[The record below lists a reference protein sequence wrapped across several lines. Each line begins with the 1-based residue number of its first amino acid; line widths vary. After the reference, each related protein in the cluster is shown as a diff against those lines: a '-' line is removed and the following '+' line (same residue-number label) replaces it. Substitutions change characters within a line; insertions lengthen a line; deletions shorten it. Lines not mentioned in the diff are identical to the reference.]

1 MPRSPRKTAKTPARA
16 RKTPAKRNIEDAE
29 LDEPLTPLN
38 DISNTILRPPP
49 TTPRVIDFDRLEL
62 EDEGHGDGWSS
73 DDSFE
78 EKITW
83 SRHRNRT
90 GPRGVTP
97 RNIQVL
103 GIRPEANEGCKT
115 TIKLAGTA
123 RG

>member
-1 MPRSPRKTAKTPARA
+1 V
-16 RKTPAKRNIEDAE
+16 
-29 LDEPLTPLN
+29 TPLN
-38 DISNTILRPPP
+38 DISNTLLRGPPP

-62 EDEGHGDGWSS
+62 EEDNGNGDGWSS

-97 RNIQVL
+97 RNIQVWKRVDLADL
-103 GIRPEANEGCKT
+103 GCSTTSEFTRTTRGQTLQFQFQSQANPLKSIG
-115 TIKLAGTA
+115 
-123 RG
+123 R

>member
-1 MPRSPRKTAKTPARA
+1 MPRSPKKTTKTPAKQQ
-16 RKTPAKRNIEDAE
+16 RKTPAKAKSTEETHDDRSM
-29 LDEPLTPLN
+29 TPLN
-38 DISNTILRPPP
+38 DISNTISKPHP

-62 EDEGHGDGWSS
+62 EDEGKGDGGWSS

-97 RNIQVL
+97 RNIQV
-103 GIRPEANEGCKT
+103 IQS
-115 TIKLAGTA
+115 
-123 RG
+123 